1 MSGPFIEDQV
11 SVLQL
16 DHGAEILEGG
26 LESRG
31 SVGHKTSVASASNR
45 TNQAGR
51 MVHPANTLVK
61 AVSDDEIAVAGPER
75 DVRASEPGREGGAA
89 APAEPALTGSGQGGN
104 STGVEID
111 LSYQVRVGV
120 G

>member
-26 LESRG
+26 LEGRG
-31 SVGHKTSVASASNR
+31 SVGHKTFNAIAGNR
-45 TNQAGR
+45 TNHAGR
-51 MVHPANTLVK
+51 MVHSANTLIK

-75 DVRASEPGREGGAA
+75 DVRASEPGRECRAA
-89 APAEPALTGSGQGGN
+89 VTAEAALTGSRQGGN
-104 STGVEID
+104 PTGTEID
-111 LSYQVRVGV
+111 L
-120 G
+120 